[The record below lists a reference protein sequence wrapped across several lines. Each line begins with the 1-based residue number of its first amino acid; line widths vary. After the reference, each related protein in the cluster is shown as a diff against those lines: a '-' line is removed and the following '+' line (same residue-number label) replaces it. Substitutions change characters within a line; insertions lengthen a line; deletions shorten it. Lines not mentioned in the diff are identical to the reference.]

1 MWLGGETRMTSE
13 EIIKKASSNEKID
26 GTLLDLQLYLLI
38 KQILKMYFNK
48 QISKEEANVY
58 KLQALKKYEE
68 DKRQFEFEREM
79 FQEHLQHI
87 KTTETLR
94 INLRKKM
101 QNIES
106 QKDINDCFDLAMRI
120 LNLVFKEEFM

>member
-1 MWLGGETRMTSE
+1 MWMGGETRMTSE
-13 EIIKKASSNEKID
+13 EIIKKASSNEKIN

-58 KLQALKKYEE
+58 KLQAVKKYEE
-68 DKRQFEFEREM
+68 EKKQFEFEREM

-101 QNIES
+101 QNVES
-106 QKDINDCFDLAMRI
+106 QKDINDCFDLAMQI

>member
-1 MWLGGETRMTSE
+1 MSQETPETTLDFE
-13 EIIKKASSNEKID
+13 TEIVAVEEKIAH
-26 GTLLDLQLYLLI
+26 LE
-38 KQILKMYFNK
+38 

-58 KLQALKKYEE
+58 KLQAVKKYEE

-101 QNIES
+101 QNVES
-106 QKDINDCFDLAMRI
+106 QKDINDCFDLSMQI
-120 LNLVFKEEFM
+120 LQIIFGGEFV

>member
-1 MWLGGETRMTSE
+1 MTSE
-13 EIIKKASSNEKID
+13 EIIKKASSNEKIN

-58 KLQALKKYEE
+58 KLQAVKKYEE

-101 QNIES
+101 QNVKS
-106 QKDINDCFDLAMRI
+106 QKDINDCFDLAMQI

>member
-1 MWLGGETRMTSE
+1 MTSG

-58 KLQALKKYEE
+58 KLQAVKKYEE

-101 QNIES
+101 QNVKS
-106 QKDINDCFDLAMRI
+106 QKDINDCFDLAMQI
-120 LNLVFKEEFM
+120 LNLVFSESF

>member
-1 MWLGGETRMTSE
+1 MTSE

-58 KLQALKKYEE
+58 KLQAVKKYEE

-87 KTTETLR
+87 KTTEIFAWLH
-94 INLRKKM
+94 
-101 QNIES
+101 
-106 QKDINDCFDLAMRI
+106 A
-120 LNLVFKEEFM
+120 

>member
-1 MWLGGETRMTSE
+1 MTSE
-13 EIIKKASSNEKID
+13 EIIKLASSNEKID

-58 KLQALKKYEE
+58 KLQAVKKYEE

-101 QNIES
+101 QNVES
-106 QKDINDCFDLAMRI
+106 QKDINDCFDIAMQI